1 MQMQNQVREIKYF
14 FYSQAFADGFRTTFA
29 VLLPVL
35 IASYFNQLSA
45 GMTLSLGAFCVSL
58 TDAPGPIIH
67 KRNSMLFCCGF
78 IFLVSLLTSFAKMN
92 VYGMGAE
99 VVVLSFLFSMFIV
112 YGNRAS
118 AAGNAALLVMILD
131 MDTLI
136 VPGGILEHS
145 AFIVAGGLWYLLVS
159 LLLYQIQPYRPAQRI
174 LGDCIREVAAYL
186 SIKVDFYNSNKNLDD
201 SYKKLLAQQV
211 VVNEK
216 QDAVREVLFKTRQIV
231 NETTD
236 TSRKLVLQFVETV
249 DLFEDITASYYD
261 YALLRERFSH
271 TPILKNISLLLEQ
284 IAIELGEIGIAVQSN
299 AEYTI
304 NNDFQIKLVQLKTD
318 LDAFAKT
325 ELQSSLVLKKILVNI
340 RKLHQRYTEL
350 TRYFSKE
357 KKSNKN
363 TVLDHSRFITHQSL
377 DPKIFFDN
385 LTLRS
390 SSFRHALRVAIA
402 CGAGFVVVKLVDYG
416 DYSYWILLTIAF
428 ILKPAFS
435 LTRQRN
441 RERLIGTIAGG
452 VIGILILAF
461 IPNQN
466 IQFGFMVL
474 FMLITYSFLRI
485 NYLVMVLATTP
496 FVIILFNLL
505 GAGFYDVAQ
514 ERMLDTLIG
523 CTIAY
528 CASNFLFPTWEKEQ
542 LKMYMQNMIK
552 ANAGYLKK
560 AMEGFAGKE
569 INLLQ
574 YKLVRKE
581 VYVSS
586 ANLSAAFQRML
597 SEPKAKREN
606 SKQVHQFVVLNHILF
621 SNIATVITG
630 LKNKEPKQHSEQLQ
644 VSAKRSLLLL
654 LRNSNKINNEGDN
667 AIAEITKNATTADV
681 ATADDV
687 LLKDQLEFIYKVS
700 VDIDK
705 TMSKINP
712 S

>member
-1 MQMQNQVREIKYF
+1 
-14 FYSQAFADGFRTTFA
+14 
-29 VLLPVL
+29 
-35 IASYFNQLSA
+35 
-45 GMTLSLGAFCVSL
+45 MTLSLGAFCVSL

-186 SIKVDFYNSNKNLDD
+186 SIKVDFYNSKKNLDD

-304 NNDFQIKLVQLKTD
+304 NNDFKIKLVQLKTD

-505 GAGFYDVAQ
+505 GAGFYEVAQ
-514 ERMLDTLIG
+514 ERILDTLIG
-523 CTIAY
+523 CAIAY

-542 LKMYMQNMIK
+542 FKMYMQNMLK
-552 ANAGYLKK
+552 ANADYLKK
-560 AMEGFAGKE
+560 VIEGLAGKE
-569 INLLQ
+569 INLLS

-597 SEPKAKREN
+597 SEPKTKREN

-621 SNIATVITG
+621 SNIATVVTG
-630 LKNKEPKQHSEQLQ
+630 LRNKEPKQHSEQLQ
-644 VSAKRSLLLL
+644 ISAKRSLSLLL
-654 LRNSNKINNEGDN
+654 EKSSIKINNATNVTPEL
-667 AIAEITKNATTADV
+667 TKNAAAENASTP
-681 ATADDV
+681 DDV
-687 LLKDQLEFIYKVS
+687 LLKDQLDFIYKVS

-705 TMSKINP
+705 TMKKII